1 MTLDEECR
9 LSYYERIATLNK
21 AHGVFLVQHTENH
34 RIYVEKNLTVYDVRI
49 YQYLKEHPVRN
60 TPRLYEVIEDGDT
73 LHIIE
78 EYISGESLA
87 EILKREK
94 RLPRDTAVNYTR
106 QLCQILQDFHNAKPA
121 IIHRDIKPSNVIVTP
136 DGTVKLID
144 MNAAKHFHDDTPE
157 DTRLIGTTGYAAP
170 EQYGFGVSSVQTD
183 IYALG
188 ILLNVML
195 TGFAPKEHIVE
206 GQLKP
211 VIEKCTALEPKYRYQ
226 SVSQLSNALGGI
238 DGSAEECPARRRDFY
253 KYLPPGFRTGQ
264 PSHIVIA
271 ILAYVMLFTVSMTLT
286 VNSSSPGDVW
296 FNRLFIFIIGLAEI
310 LFSCN
315 YLDIWDY
322 VHISGIKNPYL
333 RILCVIAL
341 DAVIF
346 FALMMLMII
355 LENTIYG

>member
-49 YQYLKEHPVRN
+49 YQYLKEYPVRN

>member
-1 MTLDEECR
+1 VTLDEECR

-49 YQYLKEHPVRN
+49 YQYLKEYPVRN

-195 TGFAPKEHIVE
+195 TCFAPKEHIVE

-238 DGSAEECPARRRDFY
+238 DGSAEECPARRRAFY

-315 YLDIWDY
+315 YLDFWDY

>member
-34 RIYVEKNLTVYDVRI
+34 RIYVEKNLAVYDVRV
-49 YQYLKEHPVRN
+49 YQYLKENPVRN
-60 TPRLYEVIEDGDT
+60 TPRLYEVIEEGET

-87 EILKREK
+87 EILKREEK
-94 RLPRDTAVNYTR
+94 LPRDTAVNYIR
-106 QLCQILQDFHNAKPA
+106 QLCRILQDFHYANPA
-121 IIHRDIKPSNVIVTP
+121 IIHRDIKPSNVIITP
-136 DGTVKLID
+136 DGAVKLID
-144 MNAAKHFHDDTPE
+144 MNAAKRFHDDTPE

-188 ILLNVML
+188 VLLNVML
-195 TGFAPKEHIVE
+195 TGFVPKEHIVE
-206 GQLKP
+206 GRLRP
-211 VIEKCTALEPKYRYQ
+211 VIEKCTALEPRYRYQ
-226 SVSQLSNALGGI
+226 SVSQLSSELGAIGC
-238 DGSAEECPARRRDFY
+238 SAEEHSIESKSFHKFY
-253 KYLPPGFRTGQ
+253 PPGFRTGQ

-271 ILAYVMLFTVSMTLT
+271 VLAYAMLFTVSMTLT

-296 FNRLFIFIIGLAEI
+296 FNRFFIFIIGLAEI

-322 VHISGIKNPYL
+322 VHISGIKNQYL

-346 FALMMLMII
+346 FIIMMLMII
-355 LENTIYG
+355 LENMIYG